1 MKKNQMIYYVTK
13 KKLNN
18 YFFINICFHTSIL
31 FIWIQYICS
40 IRKIEN
46 DMICKFKKQCVR
58 CP

>member
-1 MKKNQMIYYVTK
+1 MFTK

-46 DMICKFKKQCVR
+46 DMICKFNKAMCAMSLNIVFS
-58 CP
+58 